1 MASSFA
7 RKAARPNCMFMT
19 LTQAMS
25 RTTPTAPS
33 MAQTIWRSC
42 TPVKKLI
49 SGTTLA
55 EVKFWFVF
63 GLSAA
68 MLRAIAIISAFA
80 WSRVMPG
87 FNRPITAGARLF
99 APRKSSP
106 RGVGGHS
113 L

>member
-1 MASSFA
+1 M
-7 RKAARPNCMFMT
+7 
-19 LTQAMS
+19 
-25 RTTPTAPS
+25 TAPS

-42 TPVKKLI
+42 TPVKEWS
-49 SGTTLA
+49 SGCTLA
-55 EVKFWFVF
+55 EVRFWFVL

-68 MLRAIAIISAFA
+68 MLRAIAIISAVA
-80 WSRVMPG
+80 WSRVTPG
-87 FNRPITAGARLF
+87 FNRPMTAGAREF